1 MSKRIITLYD
11 SYEGKLREFVPL
23 TPHQVDIYYCGPTVY
38 NYVHLGNFRPT
49 ITFDLLTRFLKAD
62 GYEVR
67 CVSNYT
73 DIDDKIIRQ
82 AKEERKTEKELS
94 EFYIKAYEDC
104 LDKLNILPLYA
115 HPKASEYIDKM
126 TDFIFDLL
134 SDGSAYQAGDD
145 TFFRVRSVPE
155 YGTLSKQRVDDLESG
170 ARIDVD
176 SKKEDP
182 LDFALWKKTDDEGI
196 KFDTKIGLGRPGW
209 HTECV
214 VMVNNVFHKPLIDI
228 HGGGFDLK
236 FPHHE
241 NEIAQSEAHNHTRL
255 ADYWMHVGFLLTDGV
270 KMSKSLGNSILAK
283 DILSRH
289 SGNAIRLFFLST
301 HYRAPV
307 NYTEE
312 ALDSFDR
319 QVKKYENTLK
329 KATYTLALASQN
341 QGVMIPEDDDA
352 FMNALANDLNVANAL
367 TVIDREMKEINSLT
381 MKKETDLNRLSDLTV
396 TFAKLCDILGFAFSI
411 PELTAQDRENYR
423 LYQEARANKDYETSD
438 RYRPSLMEKG
448 IL

>member
-1 MSKRIITLYD
+1 MSNRVIKLYD
-11 SYEGKLREFVPL
+11 SYEGKLREFKPIDSNE
-23 TPHQVDIYYCGPTVY
+23 VDIYYCGPTVY

-62 GYEVR
+62 GYHVK

-73 DIDDKIIRQ
+73 DIDDKIIKQ
-82 AKEERKTEKELS
+82 AQKENKTEKDLS

-104 LDKLNILPLYA
+104 LDKLNILPLYE
-115 HPKASEYIDKM
+115 HPKASEYIDM
-126 TDFIFDLL
+126 MADFISDLI
-134 SDGSAYQAGDD
+134 DNGTAYKAGDD
-145 TFFRVRSVPE
+145 TFFKVRSVEE
-155 YGTLSKQRVDDLESG
+155 YGTLSKQKVDDLESG

-176 SKKEDP
+176 SKKQDP
-182 LDFALWKKTDDEGI
+182 LDFALWKMTDDTGI
-196 KFDTKIGLGRPGW
+196 KFDTKVGRGRPGW

-241 NEIAQSEAHNHTRL
+241 NEIAQSEAHNHTKL
-255 ADYWMHVGFLLTDGV
+255 ANYWMHVGFLLTDGV

-283 DILSRH
+283 DVLTRH
-289 SGNAIRLFFLST
+289 TGNGVRLFFLST

-312 ALDSFDR
+312 GVFSYDKQA
-319 QVKKYENTLK
+319 KKYENALK
-329 KATYTLALASQN
+329 KATYKLDLASQN
-341 QGVMIPEDDDA
+341 AGSLIEADYEE

-367 TVIDREMKEINSLT
+367 TVIDREMKEINTLN
-381 MKKETDLNRLSDLTV
+381 MKKDADLTRLADLAF
-396 TFAKLCDILGFAFSI
+396 TFARLTDIIGLRFEI
-411 PELTAQDRENYR
+411 EPLTAEDKENFR
-423 LYQEARANKDYETSD
+423 LYNEARANKDYAKSD
-438 RYRPSLMEKG
+438 KYRPLLMAKG

>member
-1 MSKRIITLYD
+1 MSKRIIALYD

-23 TPHQVDIYYCGPTVY
+23 SPNQVDIYYCGPTVY

-82 AKEERKTEKELS
+82 AKEEKKTEKELS

-126 TDFIFDLL
+126 TDFISDLL
-134 SDGSAYQAGDD
+134 SDGSAYRAGDD
-145 TFFRVRSVPE
+145 TFFRVRRVPE

-196 KFDTKIGLGRPGW
+196 KFDTKIGRGRPGW

-283 DILSRH
+283 DVLSRH

-319 QVKKYENTLK
+319 QVKKYGNTLK
-329 KATYTLALASQN
+329 KATYTLALASQKGGALI
-341 QGVMIPEDDDA
+341 QEDDDT
-352 FMNALANDLNVANAL
+352 FMDALANDLNVANAL
-367 TVIDREMKEINSLT
+367 TVVDREMKEINSLT
-381 MKKETDLNRLSDLTV
+381 MKKDADLNRLADLTF

-411 PELTAQDRENYR
+411 PELTDEDRENYR

-438 RYRPSLMEKG
+438 RYRPLLMEKG